1 MPVDRSPPGSLPE
14 GGSVCERLALS
25 VATVIVSSPSRGRA
39 MQVKCSKCSQPIA
52 LTDIIES
59 NNGHLSHVDCKRP
72 QILTPEERALVFVYC
87 SGHVVARCPAC
98 DISYRYT
105 ELAADMVGGS
115 RTNMCPRCRQDL
127 TEAVRAHLFRCAML
141 PPAIRLRAQEV
152 REAAQRLVKERQQAR
167 DGSDVVMREA
177 EAAMFRSQRALR
189 EAMSRTAAS

>member
-1 MPVDRSPPGSLPE
+1 
-14 GGSVCERLALS
+14 
-25 VATVIVSSPSRGRA
+25 
-39 MQVKCSKCSQPIA
+39 MQVNCAKCSQPIA

-98 DISYRYT
+98 DVSCRYT
-105 ELAADMVGGS
+105 ELAADILGGG

-141 PPAIRLRAQEV
+141 PSEIRLRAQAV
-152 REAAQRLVKERQQAR
+152 REAAQRLVKETQQVSDR
-167 DGSDVVMREA
+167 SDVLIREA
-177 EAAMFRSQRALR
+177 EIALFEKQRALR
-189 EAMSRTAAS
+189 EAMSKRTAA